1 MKRILIILLVALS
14 MSSCATIF
22 SGSKAS
28 VTLDSEVEGSA
39 TVVVEGRRYRNVEFP
54 CKVKISRG
62 FNETA
67 VRVTVDGYAS
77 EVVVIKK
84 EFNPIALL
92 NLAEPFGWI
101 LDVAAGAV
109 TRPKYDYYWLEF
121 VPKSY

>member
-1 MKRILIILLVALS
+1 

-22 SGSKAS
+22 SGSKAN
-28 VTLDSEVEGSA
+28 VTLDSEVEGRA
-39 TVVVEGRRYRNVEFP
+39 TVVVEGRRYRNVVFP

-101 LDVAAGAV
+101 LDVATGAV

-121 VPKSY
+121 VPKRY